1 MWFYVLYFPNA
12 FMNVI
17 TRLLVVKWKTLRF
30 SGKKAKLTE
39 GMIFAE
45 KMKKKKKW
53 KIVKN
58 KVLTAYD
65 RL

>member
-1 MWFYVLYFPNA
+1 
-12 FMNVI
+12 
-17 TRLLVVKWKTLRF
+17 
-30 SGKKAKLTE
+30 
-39 GMIFAE
+39 MIFAE
-45 KMKKKKKW
+45 KMKKKKKMSW